1 MRLLLDTHTL
11 LWAAAD
17 DKRVPP
23 RVYALL
29 RGQENKLFLSAA
41 SGWEIVIKHGTGRL
55 HLPDTPGR
63 FLRRCLDLFAL
74 EPISVTFEHT
84 LRVETL
90 PAHHRDP
97 FDRILIAQAHSEDL
111 TILTNDKAFANYP
124 IATTW

>member
-29 RGQENKLFLSAA
+29 RAQQNRLFLSAA
-41 SGWEIVIKHGTGRL
+41 SVWEIVIKHGTGRL

-74 EPISVTFEHT
+74 EPVSVTFEHT
-84 LRVETL
+84 LQVETL
-90 PAHHRDP
+90 PDYHRDP
-97 FDRILIAQAHSEDL
+97 FDRILIAQAQLEGL
-111 TILTNDKAFANYP
+111 AILTNDKAFANYP
-124 IATTW
+124 IATLW